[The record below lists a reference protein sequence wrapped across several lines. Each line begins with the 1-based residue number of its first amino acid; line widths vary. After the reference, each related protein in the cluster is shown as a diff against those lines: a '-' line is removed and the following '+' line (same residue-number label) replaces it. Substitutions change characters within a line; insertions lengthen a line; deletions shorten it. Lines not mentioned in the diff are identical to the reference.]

1 MMRLIS
7 VLIVCGLIASGVLA
21 AAAQPPGDPLRPAV
35 TNAVSP
41 AIPAAVAQQPDPQ
54 PRADPLRPA
63 STGAGVPPSPS
74 TSRQVP
80 NDPLRA
86 AREKQQAAISR
97 QRESVRKQAESVG
110 AWLVPGSVAEVARPP
125 DPPDLAKPEIPAPG
139 AAHAASKVPC
149 DPIAEESVAPI
160 IEGAAKAQSVHPEL
174 LRAVIEQE
182 SRFHPCAVSPKGA
195 KGLMQLMPDTAAD
208 LGVNDPFDPKENIEA
223 GARYLRQL
231 LDRYKGDLAQTLGAY
246 NAGPSAVDQA
256 GGIPNIRETRDYVQ
270 SIMQKVGTIP
280 LDLPSIPMPKPIEN

>member
-1 MMRLIS
+1 VAQACILKFHSGSADKLNVRLIS
-7 VLIVCGLIASGVLA
+7 VLIVCGLTGSGVS
-21 AAAQPPGDPLRPAV
+21 AQPAQTPGRQPLG
-35 TNAVSP
+35 N
-41 AIPAAVAQQPDPQ
+41 
-54 PRADPLRPA
+54 PLPTA
-63 STGAGVPPSPS
+63 NSAAGVATSPS
-74 TSRQVP
+74 TSAQMP

-86 AREKQQAAISR
+86 AREKQQAATAR
-97 QRESVRKQAESVG
+97 QWKSVQKQAESVG

-125 DPPDLAKPEIPAPG
+125 DPPDIPVSG
-139 AAHAASKVPC
+139 AAHAPSKAPC
-149 DPIAEESVAPI
+149 DPIGEESVAPI
-160 IEGAAKAQSVHPEL
+160 IDGAAKAQNVHPNL

-195 KGLMQLMPDTAAD
+195 RGLMQLMPDTAAE

-231 LDRYKGDLAQTLGAY
+231 LDKYKGDLPQALGAY
-246 NAGPSAVDQA
+246 NAGPTAVDQA

-270 SIMQKVGTIP
+270 SVMQKVGTIP

>member
-1 MMRLIS
+1 MRLIS
-7 VLIVCGLIASGVLA
+7 ALIVAGMIASA
-21 AAAQPPGDPLRPAV
+21 IIAQPAQPPSDPLRPPV

-41 AIPAAVAQQPDPQ
+41 AIPAVAVQPPALQ
-54 PRADPLRPA
+54 PPANPIRPA
-63 STGAGVPPSPS
+63 RAPQSPS
-74 TSRQVP
+74 TSP
-80 NDPLRA
+80 KAPTDPLRA
-86 AREKQQAAISR
+86 AREKQQAAVAR
-97 QRESVRKQAESVG
+97 QWESVRKQAEGVG
-110 AWLVPGSVAEVARPP
+110 AWLVPGREA
-125 DPPDLAKPEIPAPG
+125 DLAPPPEPTGSANPETPASG
-139 AAHAASKVPC
+139 AAHATSKAPC
-149 DPIAEESVAPI
+149 DPIGEESVASI
-160 IEGAAKAQSVHPEL
+160 IEGAAKAQSVHPKL

-195 KGLMQLMPDTAAD
+195 RGLMQLMPDTAAE

-231 LDRYKGDLAQTLGAY
+231 LDKYKGDLPQALGAY

-256 GGIPNIRETRDYVQ
+256 GGVPNFRETRDYVQ